1 MNHERHEGYVS
12 MKLIILSHR
21 IYHMWKTPFTRIRV
35 DDKRTRFLVSRGEES
50 APLYRTESNSGGS

>member
-35 DDKRTRFLVSRGEES
+35 DDKKNPVSC
-50 APLYRTESNSGGS
+50 LTW